1 MGFEGLMISGVVNE
15 TLHDYRLF
23 AWQQYGLVCLYE
35 VHAGHASFY

>member
-23 AWQQYGLVCLYE
+23 AWQQY
-35 VHAGHASFY
+35 